1 MKREGYV
8 MERVGSWTNIK
19 KATHRSQV
27 GKKGKYGVIKFNKNR
42 RKNMMELRDM
52 LHNLTYHTSE
62 YQRFTIVADQGKIRE
77 IFKLPYYPDRIAHHA
92 IVNVIEKKRVRSF
105 IRDTFCCIKGR
116 GLMDGTNRLQKALRH
131 NPEETKYCLKID
143 IKKFFPSVHP
153 EIMSREFRRLYKDK
167 RFLTIMDDIIYSVD
181 KGLPIGSLTSQLMS
195 NVYMSPL
202 DHYIKDKL
210 GVKFY
215 FRYCD
220 DIVVLSSQK
229 GYLKWVLRE
238 IKKFV
243 SERLGLEVKN
253 TVQIFEVE
261 KIGIDFLGYKFFHE
275 HRVLRKSIKKNF
287 CRAMKK
293 VKSEQRL
300 QDILASYK
308 GWCEHGN
315 CRRLWRLQTGLHTY
329 VLPSQAP
336 KEPKKKP
343 KKAQNKGESMRTIR
357 NRRWFYKRLD
367 ECEQIMVDN
376 YNEAK
381 RKYYTDAV

>member
-8 MERVGSWTNIK
+8 MERVESWTNIK
-19 KATHRSQV
+19 KATHRSQI
-27 GKKGKYGVIKFNKNR
+27 GKKGKYGVIKFNKHR
-42 RKNMMELRDM
+42 RQNMMELRDM

-62 YQRFTIVADQGKIRE
+62 YKRFTIVADQGKMRE

-116 GLMDGTNRLQKALRH
+116 GLMDGTNRLQAALRH

-153 EIMSREFRRLYKDK
+153 EIMSKEFRRLYKDE
-167 RFLTIMDDIIYSVD
+167 RFLTIMDDIIHSVD

-220 DIVVLSSQK
+220 DIVVLSSSK
-229 GYLKWVLRE
+229 GYLKWILRE

-261 KIGIDFLGYKFFHE
+261 KVGIDFLGYKFFHE
-275 HRVLRKSIKKNF
+275 YRKLRKSIKQNF

-343 KKAQNKGESMRTIR
+343 KKAKDKGESMRTIR
-357 NRRWFYKRLD
+357 NRRWFYNRLD
-367 ECEQIMVDN
+367 ECEQMMIDN